1 MNAMKLATLA
11 VLLLGARAH
20 AVDGLAAHKP
30 QPDMFGDRALFSPL
44 IGEWEVESV
53 VYSSDGSELRQRGA
67 WNFGW
72 VLDGRAVQDVLVI
85 PSRGARA
92 GKTEGQPLTHGTS
105 IRAYDPDIAAWRA
118 TYVDPVRNVT
128 LSQVTR
134 QENDRIVQ
142 EGVNGDGV
150 RTRWV
155 FFDIRRDAFTWR
167 AESSGDH
174 GKTWKVDQEI
184 HAVRKTDDDVPHWTV
199 RMGQG
204 AR

>member
-1 MNAMKLATLA
+1 P
-11 VLLLGARAH
+11 V
-20 AVDGLAAHKP
+20 
-30 QPDMFGDRALFSPL
+30 
-44 IGEWEVESV
+44 
-53 VYSSDGSELRQRGA
+53 
-67 WNFGW
+67 
-72 VLDGRAVQDVLVI
+72 
-85 PSRGARA
+85 
-92 GKTEGQPLTHGTS
+92 THGTS

-128 LSQVTR
+128 LSQVTQ

-150 RTRWV
+150 MTRWV
-155 FFDIRRDAFTWR
+155 FSDIRRDAFTWR

-184 HAVRKTDDDVPHWTV
+184 RAVRKTHEDPPHWRV

-204 AR
+204 PR